1 MSQLLPAEVWHRIY
15 NGLLRQRDLLLEH
28 TWLAPLVPAFE
39 AVNAELAHAL
49 APPSYADPDLVA
61 LKNSARALD
70 RSHDEAHQS
79 LRDVIRAVAG
89 HIGDGEGLIAQGL
102 AALYPNGF
110 NFLHEAWASE
120 VVHTAA
126 FSSRLERAPVKT
138 MMALVRTQVPTVD
151 DWAHDCIKHGEQ
163 LGVVLD
169 QIEARAGE
177 LGSNKARIF
186 EVRMRAR
193 AEWTYLLAT
202 LDLRY
207 PVGIE
212 VNDTLRAKLLAG
224 WERAQATWQVDEVS
238 PEDAPA
244 EPGSEA

>member
-1 MSQLLPAEVWHRIY
+1 
-15 NGLLRQRDLLLEH
+15 
-28 TWLAPLVPAFE
+28 
-39 AVNAELAHAL
+39 
-49 APPSYADPDLVA
+49 
-61 LKNSARALD
+61 
-70 RSHDEAHQS
+70 
-79 LRDVIRAVAG
+79 
-89 HIGDGEGLIAQGL
+89 
-102 AALYPNGF
+102 
-110 NFLHEAWASE
+110 
-120 VVHTAA
+120 
-126 FSSRLERAPVKT
+126 
-138 MMALVRTQVPTVD
+138 
-151 DWAHDCIKHGEQ
+151 
-163 LGVVLD
+163 VVLD